1 VLAVLAADLG
11 ELAPCVA
18 AVSSRAALKAAAEG
32 VEDPSWGRFER
43 WLTRE
48 VTDRRDLWKR
58 ARVARRASRD
68 ILAAR
73 AALEG
78 HAGRRG
84 DVSQAR
90 AALLAELDGLRDA
103 LRDAVTQARKELAPA
118 LADQSRVPRGA
129 SPEDAAAL
137 LDDAAAETV
146 WRASRTARD
155 ALRPRLESVERLA
168 VRAEVLRDDAA
179 ELVSAPVG
187 VWLELA
193 VRDAARDATESR
205 GDLARESGRWLS
217 RALPA
222 VDPLAALRAHL
233 DRAVETMT
241 PAEVIAR
248 AALDVAAEACARC
261 EAPRPA
267 EMLDAMTAPKG

>member
-1 VLAVLAADLG
+1 
-11 ELAPCVA
+11 
-18 AVSSRAALKAAAEG
+18 
-32 VEDPSWGRFER
+32 
-43 WLTRE
+43 
-48 VTDRRDLWKR
+48 
-58 ARVARRASRD
+58 
-68 ILAAR
+68 
-73 AALEG
+73 
-78 HAGRRG
+78 
-84 DVSQAR
+84 
-90 AALLAELDGLRDA
+90 
-103 LRDAVTQARKELAPA
+103 
-118 LADQSRVPRGA
+118 
-129 SPEDAAAL
+129 
-137 LDDAAAETV
+137 
-146 WRASRTARD
+146 
-155 ALRPRLESVERLA
+155 VERLA